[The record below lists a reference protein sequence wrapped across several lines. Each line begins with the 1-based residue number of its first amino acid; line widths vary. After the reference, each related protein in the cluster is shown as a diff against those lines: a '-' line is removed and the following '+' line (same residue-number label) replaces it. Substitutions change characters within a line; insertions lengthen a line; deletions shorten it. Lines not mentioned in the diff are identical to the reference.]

1 MIHIG
6 DIIAFASNARLLGPE
21 YWGKKLKVLRIAP
34 DGSLDIEILEEITR
48 GTQLVHFMGSAM
60 HVNPRICLRKLNPP
74 AMNALRPTRPE
85 TSHTGN
91 PSSPMIYTK
100 KRGDLCLK

>member
-6 DIIAFASNARLLGPE
+6 DIIAFTSNARLLGPE

-48 GTQLVHFMGSAM
+48 GTQLVHFMGERYARQ
-60 HVNPRICLRKLNPP
+60 PQKLFEEIKSS
-74 AMNALRPTRPE
+74 RYDRF
-85 TSHTGN
+85 TSNTPGDFPYREPFEPN
-91 PSSPMIYTK
+91 DIY
-100 KRGDLCLK
+100 